1 MPIKY
6 ICELCN
12 KQFIQKSDYN
22 KHKNKKA
29 PCISLTIMK
38 EITEKQLVKKDNQSE
53 LTTIFKACFNY
64 MRNEGVTGMI
74 AILDLSYLLVIKLI
88 EPNFIKEIDID
99 NIEYYLDNPNG
110 YDNDQIKELL
120 KLVRF
125 SNLIKE
131 KDDDLTSNLTNI
143 WQNILAFHPS
153 TNQIFLE
160 NGCLNTKGQSNIK
173 KIIKE
178 LSKIDSVN
186 TDIDILGKAYGE
198 TISEMADTG
207 KGLGQFFTPL
217 CVKKLMIK
225 LIQPKLHPDGKIDT
239 CCDPTMGTGGLLVE
253 YIKDIQLQSKVKN
266 IKIDWEFIKE
276 NCSVYGK
283 EIQKDTHQLAISNLF
298 ISTGYMLSKLEDCN
312 TFGDSIREPIIR
324 KFDNILANPPFGIKG
339 LKFDELT
346 INEEERNRSFPIKSD
361 NAVSL
366 FIQTII
372 NSLKINGKC
381 AVVLPHGQDLF
392 SKANMYVTIREYLMK
407 TCDLKEIIYLPAG
420 IFEYTS
426 IKTCVFF
433 FVKKR
438 EGADVLETVIKT
450 SKNHKEIGREY
461 KFSKTHQTSV
471 VKFYEYNQVTDEKH
485 SLIDIDI
492 KDIANNSYSLNYT
505 EYMKDDVVEYEEGIV
520 IKTLGEVC
528 DFLPKSKRQA
538 SYGKTEGIYPF
549 FTSSQSCSKYCD
561 QYDYDEECLIIG
573 TGGNANIKYSSKFS
587 CSTDNLI
594 IKIKQTYLL
603 KYIYYYLSIN
613 IELLEKG
620 FVGVGIKHIS
630 KEYLSKIKIPIPSIE
645 NQNEIVKYLDFIYE
659 KSNKTSNEKIKELQ
673 MLNKFC
679 LNNQKLFGDNDIKTL
694 GEITTYKSGKRL
706 PQGHI
711 LQNDKTPYPY
721 IRITDIYKNTIS
733 LDNIKYITQETKDI
747 ISKYIITK
755 DDIYITIAGTTGL
768 VGIIP
773 NELDGANLT
782 ENAVKINI
790 IDKDVILQKYL
801 VCDIHYNQKKELKL
815 KTAGAAIPKL
825 SIERLMTLKI
835 HIPSLERQQEIVNYC
850 KNNDK
855 LIKKLEQEIET
866 NKEHATLFIKS
877 IVKIQANP
885 SEETDIEDTLDY
897 EQE

>member
-1 MPIKY
+1 MPEY

-29 PCISLTIMK
+29 PCISLIEMK
-38 EITEKQLVKKDNQSE
+38 EITENELVKKDNQLE

-74 AILDLSYLLVIKLI
+74 AILDLSYLLVFKLI
-88 EPNFIKEIDID
+88 EPKFGNEIDID

-110 YDNDQIKELL
+110 YDNNQIKELL
-120 KLVRF
+120 KLVKF

-131 KDDDLTSNLTNI
+131 KDDDLTSNLNNI

-253 YIKDIQLQSKVKN
+253 YIKDIQLQSKLKN

-298 ISTGYMLSKLEDCN
+298 ISTGYMLSKLDECN
-312 TFGDSIREPIIR
+312 TFGDSIRDPITR
-324 KFDNILANPPFGIKG
+324 KFDNYIANPPFGIKG

-346 INEEERNRSFPIKSD
+346 INEEERKRSFPIKTD

-366 FIQTII
+366 FLQTII

-381 AVVLPHGQDLF
+381 AIVLPHGQDLF

-438 EGADVLETVIKT
+438 EGTDVLETVIKT
-450 SKNHKEIGREY
+450 SKNKKETGREY
-461 KFSKTHQTSV
+461 KFSKTLQTTI

-505 EYMKDDVVEYEEGIV
+505 EYMNDDIVEYEEGIV
-520 IKTLGEVC
+520 VKTLGDVCEVNQGNS
-528 DFLPKSKRQA
+528 LTKI
-538 SYGKTEGIYPF
+538 EMIIGIYDVIGGG
-549 FTSSQSCSKYCD
+549 K
-561 QYDYDEECLIIG
+561 IIG
-573 TGGNANIKYSSKFS
+573 KHNQYNREGNDFTLTRVGDININYIDKPYYL
-587 CSTDNLI
+587 TDNGFSLKSNQEDI
-594 IKIKQTYLL
+594 MTKYLYYLL
-603 KYIYYYLSIN
+603 SNNKNYLTN
-613 IELLEKG
+613 LYKG
-620 FVGVGIKHIS
+620 TAQKVIS
-630 KEYLSKIKIPIPSIE
+630 KTSLKSIKIPIPSIE

-659 KSNKTSNEKIKELQ
+659 KANKTSNEKINELQ

-694 GEITTYKSGKRL
+694 GEVSTITYGT
-706 PQGHI
+706 
-711 LQNDKTPYPY
+711 
-721 IRITDIYKNTIS
+721 RIVK
-733 LDNIKYITQETKDI
+733 KDI
-747 ISKYIITK
+747 TLGEYPCYGGGDISFYINQYNREGFNILISRFGLSKNCVRLLNSKFYLNDSGLTVQSN
-755 DDIYITIAGTTGL
+755 DTNYI
-768 VGIIP
+768 
-773 NELDGANLT
+773 LD
-782 ENAVKINI
+782 
-790 IDKDVILQKYL
+790 KYL
-801 VCDIHYNQKKELKL
+801 AYYLYTNQSIIYNIARGTAQKNLDIEKFKELE
-815 KTAGAAIPKL
+815 IP
-825 SIERLMTLKI
+825 
-835 HIPSLERQQEIVNYC
+835 IPSLERQQEIVNYC

-866 NKEHATLFIKS
+866 NKEQAELFIKS
-877 IVKIQANP
+877 IVKLQANP
-885 SEETDIEDTLDY
+885 LEETDLEDTADS